1 MDTCISVHE
10 AIRRKAVGMTREQVA
25 RAVEVARIHE
35 RLRSW
40 SSGNPQDQAVIRGLE
55 QAHEEW
61 LRIAYVMCVEKMTTY
76 QLDQDPAVH
85 FWLRDDGPEG
95 CDRGRGPGSGSA
107 QGCLCSDSGSVRSA

>member
-1 MDTCISVHE
+1 
-10 AIRRKAVGMTREQVA
+10 MTREQVA

-40 SSGNPQDQAVIRGLE
+40 SSGTPQDQAVIRGLE

-85 FWLRDDGPEG
+85 FWFRDDGPEG
-95 CDRGRGPGSGSA
+95 CGPGLSPGSGSG
-107 QGCLCSDSGSVRSA
+107 QECLCLDCAPVRSA